1 MDYASDKTFADLAI
15 SLSHIDSREKT
26 WLAIGDALQNLEGRS
41 SKAVD
46 GRPWQDVLRSFL
58 AEQSL
63 SVTGGHLNKVRRVH
77 RFVRNNVEQ
86 GVSDSDLTAPQVQFS
101 ALEMAERL
109 HTLDHAAGV
118 DALKDCLEGLK
129 FGAMRDRYESFRE
142 ERPELLPPRQRAWM
156 RKRSEQEPG
165 SATNVAHDKDVAPA
179 ALSNTAVPPDVVRR
193 LSEDFAQKLWS
204 EAYEKGRADAVED
217 EADKDATIKT
227 LRIRIRELESQGDG
241 ASNILED

>member
-1 MDYASDKTFADLAI
+1 MNSISDEILAKLAAE
-15 SLSHIDSREKT
+15 LSQIDQREKT
-26 WLAIGDALQNLEGRS
+26 WLAIGDALHALESRDAKTLEGR
-41 SKAVD
+41 
-46 GRPWQDVLRSFL
+46 PLHIVLQLFL
-58 AEQSL
+58 EKQGL

-129 FGAMRDRYESFRE
+129 FGAMRDRYERFRE

-156 RKRSEQEPG
+156 RKRAEEAG
-165 SATNVAHDKDVAPA
+165 GATSVAQNDDVARSP
-179 ALSNTAVPPDVVRR
+179 LSHSAVPSEVVHR
-193 LSEDFAQKLWS
+193 LSEEFAQALWQ
-204 EAYEKGRADAVED
+204 EAYQKGRADAFSD
-217 EADKDATIKT
+217 EAEKDSTIKA
-227 LRIRIRELESQGDG
+227 LRSRIQELEGRGDG
-241 ASNILED
+241 PSSILED